1 MADAACR
8 LSVARRRTFAKEVGL
23 LQNQPRDEFV
33 PLRAHYFYWEGLAM
47 FNFGYGSILGILILI
62 GDIWAIVNIFNS
74 SLSNERKLIWI
85 IVVALLP
92 VLGLILWFY
101 LGARKGKS

>member
-1 MADAACR
+1 
-8 LSVARRRTFAKEVGL
+8 
-23 LQNQPRDEFV
+23 
-33 PLRAHYFYWEGLAM
+33 M